1 MLTLSDAEEDMCML
15 ALASL
20 LMRFSDT
27 KAWKA
32 RLASLK
38 RCMRSDFFMISLF
51 RTLPFRWIRC
61 ARDCLFLVPFFSFF
75 ALFSFVFSLSLF
87 PTSFFFFK
95 YDQMNTTFF
104 PSSYASLSHLLFCG
118 SFLVLFFFLLSSS
131 LVSSYVLTC
140 SATLLE
146 MDVWVSLLLP
156 FFFFD

>member
-1 MLTLSDAEEDMCML
+1 ML

-38 RCMRSDFFMISLF
+38 RCMHSDFFMISLF

-61 ARDCLFLVPFFSFF
+61 ARDCLFLVPFFSF
-75 ALFSFVFSLSLF
+75 ALLSFVFSVSLF

-118 SFLVLFFFLLSSS
+118 SFLVLFFFFSLFLSRFILRTHMLGNAARNGCVGFTS
-131 LVSSYVLTC
+131 L
-140 SATLLE
+140 A
-146 MDVWVSLLLP
+146 
-156 FFFFD
+156 FFFF